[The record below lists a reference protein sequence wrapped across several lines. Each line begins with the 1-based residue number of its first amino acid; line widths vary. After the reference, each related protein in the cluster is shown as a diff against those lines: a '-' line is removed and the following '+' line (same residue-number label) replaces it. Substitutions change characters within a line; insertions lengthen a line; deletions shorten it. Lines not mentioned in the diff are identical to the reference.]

1 MQGYKNLFKCL
12 DKSCIDVTLQVQGY
26 FPPDTTRLAAG
37 CRLRLLLLLAGAN
50 PEKASRQAGRQA
62 GCWRLGLAESRSYIH
77 QRPTQRIACY
87 SLISTEARARTYTP
101 PQIEGESQAGRDG
114 GRVDRGNR

>member
-1 MQGYKNLFKCL
+1 M
-12 DKSCIDVTLQVQGY
+12 
-26 FPPDTTRLAAG
+26 RLATA
-37 CRLRLLLLLAGAN
+37 RLLLLLAEAN
-50 PEKASRQAGRQA
+50 PEKASRQA

-101 PQIEGESQAGRDG
+101 PQIVGESQAEREQLTEETDNWTW
-114 GRVDRGNR
+114 RGNARRGRE

>member
-1 MQGYKNLFKCL
+1 M
-12 DKSCIDVTLQVQGY
+12 
-26 FPPDTTRLAAG
+26 RLATA
-37 CRLRLLLLLAGAN
+37 RLLLLLAEAN
-50 PEKASRQAGRQA
+50 PEKASRQA

-101 PQIEGESQAGRDG
+101 PQIVGESQAERDG
-114 GRVDRGNR
+114 GTADGGNR